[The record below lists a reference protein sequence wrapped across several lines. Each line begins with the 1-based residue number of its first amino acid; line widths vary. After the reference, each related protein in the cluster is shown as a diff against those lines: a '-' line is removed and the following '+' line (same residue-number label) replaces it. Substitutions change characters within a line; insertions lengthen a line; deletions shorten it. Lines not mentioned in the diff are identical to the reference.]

1 MCPENS
7 LAQGA
12 YISPL
17 LGVYST
23 MRGNLYSKVRTDTT
37 WSMQRLK
44 SRHVCGRCRER
55 PVALYLDSSFFTGS
69 RQDASKSAVSAT
81 CSRCSNCGKIRSID
95 VLANELIN
103 RIING
108 RVCDGAQVSHLL
120 DCPGKM
126 VDRSPTPPEFPI
138 DHHENMLWAFFSFT
152 YRLLRLLQGWLWKH
166 IIIWLSR
173 AFTGIF
179 HYASAGS

>member
-1 MCPENS
+1 
-7 LAQGA
+7 
-12 YISPL
+12 
-17 LGVYST
+17 

-69 RQDASKSAVSAT
+69 RQHASKSAVSAT
-81 CSRCSNCGKIRSID
+81 CSRCSNCGKIRSVD

-138 DHHENMLWAFFSFT
+138 DHHENMLWAFFSSPTGSSACSRDGFGST
-152 YRLLRLLQGWLWKH
+152 SLSGLAA
-166 IIIWLSR
+166 LSR
-173 AFTGIF
+173 ASSTTRVQAHSSTLRRGGWLIEQV
-179 HYASAGS
+179 A